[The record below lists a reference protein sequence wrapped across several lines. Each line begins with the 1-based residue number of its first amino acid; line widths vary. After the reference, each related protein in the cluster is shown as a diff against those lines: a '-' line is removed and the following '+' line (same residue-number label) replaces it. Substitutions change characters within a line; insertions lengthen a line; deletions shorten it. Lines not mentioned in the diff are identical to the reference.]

1 MAITVPVD
9 IDFQIKKALDDANE
23 LADVANRSL
32 AGIEKK
38 AKQTGFAINSI
49 AFIEI
54 TRAAV
59 DFGRVIVDVFSKA
72 IDEAIEADA
81 AVQSLSSSLK
91 SAGDFSEQNVSAF
104 EDLAKALSEVSRFSD
119 EAVLGAFKIG
129 KQFGLTNRETAK
141 FGKAAV
147 DLATFLGQ
155 DLDTTARQ
163 LGQTFDGTAGRLAE
177 QVPAL
182 KNVSAAA
189 LKAGG
194 ALDVVIKAA
203 GGAGQRDL
211 DKFGT
216 QVIKLQQAFGDIF
229 EELGAA
235 VVKNPAVIEGL
246 KIITALFKEIGTAVG
261 ENNEIF
267 KTFVSGSLSQMIKG
281 LYVVSQ
287 VVEAINNAFFK
298 LAKFLE
304 PAVQALESFDK
315 ATEALKKGD
324 IRGFTRSLDIVTATR
339 DRFKEIDK
347 LAERDAKIFDKFNTA
362 LADVEGAIERAGV
375 SRSKVNKELKAGF
388 DGQINQNRRILESEA
403 DRLKLMK
410 EQIKLQD
417 EFFKKREDELS
428 KISKDPSAALF
439 GSGTSDRVKQRLLF
453 DFDELKLQ
461 TSIVGGL
468 GQVLQ
473 GRNGAVNL
481 IAAGAEA
488 AGKFFLGIPGF
499 GELSKLLAQ
508 GPDEIKKAI
517 EAFADAIPDI
527 VVAIAESIPVV
538 LETLADKLPDII
550 EKLAEK
556 SDRIALAL
564 AKSMPLVAIAL
575 SKSVVEGARRFVSE
589 ILRGAGEFI
598 GKILEGAGR
607 FIEELVNKIGEAIQ
621 RLIDNL
627 NPVKGI
633 GNGVGSQL
641 GSISGNGIGGSI
653 GNFLNPVGAVAGRGV
668 QAVADTVSNFLGF
681 GKTGGFTGG
690 GFTSSAIAGG
700 GGNQQAA
707 VVKVQIGQRD
717 LATAILDLNRQGF
730 RT

>member
-9 IDFQIKKALDDANE
+9 IDFQIKKALDDAND

-203 GGAGQRDL
+203 GGAAQRDL

-267 KTFVSGSLSQMIKG
+267 KTFVSGSLSQMVKG

-347 LAERDAKIFDKFNTA
+347 LAERDAKIFEKFNTA
-362 LADVEGAIERAGV
+362 LADVEGAIERAGA

-461 TSIVGGL
+461 TAIVGGFA
-468 GQVLQ
+468 QALQ
-473 GRNGAVNL
+473 GKNGAVNF

-499 GELSKLLAQ
+499 GELAKLLSQ

-627 NPVKGI
+627 NPAK
-633 GNGVGSQL
+633 GVG
-641 GSISGNGIGGSI
+641 GVVGSI
-653 GNFLNPVGAVAGRGV
+653 GGGLSGTTVGSIVAGPVGGFIGAVGGA
-668 QAVADTVSNFLGF
+668 LGF
-681 GKTGGFTGG
+681 KGGAGG
-690 GFTSSAIAGG
+690 GFSQGPS
-700 GGNQQAA
+700 

>member
-1 MAITVPVD
+1 MSISVPVD
-9 IDFQIKKALDDANE
+9 IDLQIKKAIEDTNE
-23 LADVANRSL
+23 LVSGVNKSL
-32 AGIEKK
+32 GGIEKQAK
-38 AKQTGFAINSI
+38 ATGLAVSGI
-49 AFIEI
+49 AFVEI
-54 TRAAV
+54 TRAAI
-59 DFGRVIVDVFSKA
+59 DFGKTVVSVFDKA
-72 IDEAIEADA
+72 IDEAVEADESI
-81 AVQSLSSSLK
+81 QNLSSSLK
-91 SAGDFSEQNVSAF
+91 SAGDFSEQNVAAF
-104 EDLAKALSEVSRFSD
+104 EDLATALSEVSRFSD
-119 EAVLGAFKIG
+119 EAVLGAFRIG

-147 DLATFLGQ
+147 ELATFLRQ

-203 GGAGQRDL
+203 GGGAQRDL

-216 QVIKLQQAFGDIF
+216 QIVKLQQSFGDIF
-229 EELGAA
+229 EDLGAA

-246 KIITALFKEIGTAVG
+246 KILSGLFKEIAEAVA

-267 KTFVSGSLSQMIKG
+267 KTFISGSLSAIVKG

-287 VVEAINNAFFK
+287 VVESVNSAFFK

-304 PAVQALESFDK
+304 PAVQALEAFDK

-324 IRGFTRSLDIVTATR
+324 VRAFTRSLDIVTATR

-347 LAERDAKIFDKFNTA
+347 LAERDAKVFDRFNTA
-362 LADVEGAIERAGV
+362 LSDVQGAIDRAGV
-375 SRSKVNKELKAGF
+375 SQKKLNADIKAGF
-388 DGQINQNRRILESEA
+388 DGRINQNRRILESEQ
-403 DRLKLMK
+403 DKIKLMK
-410 EQIKLQD
+410 EQIKLQE
-417 EFFKKREDELS
+417 EFFKKKEDELS
-428 KISKDPSAALF
+428 ATFKDPASSIF
-439 GSGTSDRVKQRLLF
+439 GGGTSDRTKQRLLF

-468 GQVLQ
+468 AQVLQ

-481 IAAGAEA
+481 VAAGAEA

-508 GPDEIKKAI
+508 GPEEIKKAI

-550 EKLAEK
+550 EKLAER
-556 SDRIALAL
+556 SDKIALAL

-575 SKSVVEGARRFVSE
+575 SKSVVEGARRFVTE

-598 GKILEGAGR
+598 GKILEGAGK

-627 NPVKGI
+627 NPAKGI
-633 GNGVGSQL
+633 GGVVG
-641 GSISGNGIGGSI
+641 GIGGGLSGTTVGSI
-653 GNFLNPVGAVAGRGV
+653 VAGPVGGFIGAVGGA
-668 QAVADTVSNFLGF
+668 LGF
-681 GKTGGFTGG
+681 KGG
-690 GFTSSAIAGG
+690 AGG
-700 GGNQQAA
+700 GGFSQGPQ